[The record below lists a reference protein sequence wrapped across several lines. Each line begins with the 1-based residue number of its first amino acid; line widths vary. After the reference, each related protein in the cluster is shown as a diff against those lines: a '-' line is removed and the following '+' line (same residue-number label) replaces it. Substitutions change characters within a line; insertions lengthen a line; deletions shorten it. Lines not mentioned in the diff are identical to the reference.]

1 MTTGYFTA
9 SLYDLLDLYQA
20 ESGLLSENQR
30 RIFVVVDFYLSP
42 IRLRPQQRRESNKK
56 LYSTIKED
64 LIKTQKVEQYQYT
77 ISNIVILFFTK

>member
-42 IRLRPQQRRESNKK
+42 IRLRPQQRRESKK
-56 LYSTIKED
+56 LYSAIKED